1 MFSAEVNDLSIS
13 LWVNPTERNTELKSL
28 VVLISKTDSALED
41 KINGKSNFLCNEITS
56 LI

>member
-1 MFSAEVNDLSIS
+1 MFSDTANDLSIS

-41 KINGKSNFLCNEITS
+41 KINGSQISYVMKLHP
-56 LI
+56 